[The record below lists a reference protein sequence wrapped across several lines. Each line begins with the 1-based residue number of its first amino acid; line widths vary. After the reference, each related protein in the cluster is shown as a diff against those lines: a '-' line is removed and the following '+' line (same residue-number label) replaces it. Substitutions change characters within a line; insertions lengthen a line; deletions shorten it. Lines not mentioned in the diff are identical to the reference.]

1 MISLQPVTARA
12 RSMLF
17 GKRDLISL
25 AEKQVEL
32 HPASTIVSLPAI
44 ALHDEWDRV
53 TKVYSGSDPAWE
65 RANMEGGERVH
76 PPTTAYLVRDV
87 LIAGQTIYR
96 SGAYMSMATKREFPI
111 VRGVASRF
119 KRLQLCSDWVSLKY
133 FGHWIQDSL
142 PLELLA
148 AERDI
153 PPIILS
159 TGEWMHELGY
169 RSAARLPRAT
179 TALAHVEELW
189 IVDDRAQNRGR
200 VARMGELRRRL
211 RRPNG
216 GGPKRVFL
224 DRGST
229 GVARPLINREMLA
242 TTLHQ
247 AGFVEV
253 HPEKETADSLA
264 RLLSDADICASV
276 EGSGIAHANMLMPA
290 GAKLLILAPPQRF
303 SSMMKVYADS
313 AGLRTGYVV
322 GDYADHPSG
331 QGFSIPLDRMSAVL
345 DMLDRAH

>member
-1 MISLQPVTARA
+1 M
-12 RSMLF
+12 
-17 GKRDLISL
+17 D
-25 AEKQVEL
+25 
-32 HPASTIVSLPAI
+32 
-44 ALHDEWDRV
+44 
-53 TKVYSGSDPAWE
+53 
-65 RANMEGGERVH
+65 GGERVH
-76 PPTTAYLVRDV
+76 PPTTAYLVRNV
-87 LIAGQTIYR
+87 LIAGQTIYH
-96 SGAYMSMATKREFPI
+96 SGAYMSMATKT
-111 VRGVASRF
+111 GVADHPR
-119 KRLQLCSDWVSLKY
+119 RALNTTNVCSSAAIGSASSISDTGCKMVCPSSFSQQNEAFRRSSL
-133 FGHWIQDSL
+133 SSS
-142 PLELLA
+142 A
-148 AERDI
+148 
-153 PPIILS
+153 
-159 TGEWMHELGY
+159 WMHEPGY
-169 RSAARLPRAT
+169 RVASRLPRAT
-179 TALAHVEELW
+179 TSLARVEELW

>member
-1 MISLQPVTARA
+1 MISLQPVAAKA
-12 RSMLF
+12 RSLIF
-17 GKRDLISL
+17 GKKSL
-25 AEKQVEL
+25 TSFAERQVEL
-32 HPASTIVSLPAI
+32 HPASSIVSPPAI
-44 ALHDEWDRV
+44 ALADEWERV
-53 TKVYSGSDPAWE
+53 SKVYAGSDPAWE
-65 RANMEGGERVH
+65 RANMDGGERVH
-76 PPTTAYLVRDV
+76 PPTTAYLVRNV
-87 LIAGQTIYR
+87 LIAGQTIYH
-96 SGAYMSMATKREFPI
+96 SGAYMSMATKTESPI
-111 VRGVASRF
+111 IRGTPQHY
-119 KRLQLCSDWVSLKY
+119 KCLQLCSDWVGLKY
-133 FGHWIQDSL
+133 FGHWMQDGL

-148 AERDI
+148 VERGI
-153 PPIILS
+153 PPISLS
-159 TGEWMHELGY
+159 SSAWMHEPGY
-169 RSAARLPRAT
+169 RVAIRLPRAT
-179 TALAHVEELW
+179 TSLARVEELW